1 MSSDSL
7 IYKLAVYLDLTG
19 VPYLGHGPAVT
30 DEAVHVL
37 GEGAILD
44 TLPEHGD
51 WQLDQR
57 LRRQGPGVPV
67 IVAVPHPDD
76 HEKFLLSAILIKIP
90 FSPHLRTSGLSCLGE
105 TVGPVLT
112 DVYHHSSE

>member
-1 MSSDSL
+1 M
-7 IYKLAVYLDLTG
+7 
-19 VPYLGHGPAVT
+19 PHLGHGPAVT

-57 LRRQGPGVPV
+57 LRRQGPGGPV
-67 IVAVPHPDD
+67 IVSVPHPV
-76 HEKFLLSAILIKIP
+76 HEKFLLSAILIKIQ

>member
-1 MSSDSL
+1 MRSDSL

-19 VPYLGHGPAVT
+19 VPHLGHGPAVT

-37 GEGAILD
+37 GEGAVLD

-57 LRRQGPGVPV
+57 LRRQGPGGPV
-67 IVAVPHPDD
+67 IVAVPHPV
-76 HEKFLLSAILIKIP
+76 HEKFLWSGSGDIDKDPIYIPTPYLGPLLS
-90 FSPHLRTSGLSCLGE
+90 R
-105 TVGPVLT
+105 
-112 DVYHHSSE
+112 

>member
-1 MSSDSL
+1 M
-7 IYKLAVYLDLTG
+7 
-19 VPYLGHGPAVT
+19 PHLGHGPAVT

-37 GEGAILD
+37 GEGAVLD

-57 LRRQGPGVPV
+57 LRRQGPGGPV
-67 IVAVPHPDD
+67 IIAVPHPD
-76 HEKFLLSAILIKIP
+76 HKSYYCLGLVIKIKIL

-105 TVGPVLT
+105 TGGRVLT